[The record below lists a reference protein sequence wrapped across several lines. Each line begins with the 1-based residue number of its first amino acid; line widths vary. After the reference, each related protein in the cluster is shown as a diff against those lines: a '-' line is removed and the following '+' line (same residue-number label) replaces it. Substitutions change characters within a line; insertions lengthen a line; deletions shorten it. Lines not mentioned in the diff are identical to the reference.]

1 MNKYN
6 ILKSKNEYVNYTIN
20 NFLNCYNDLSVNDIP
35 LFTELFKNLKD
46 HQISIGNHLVDG
58 MPLHGVK
65 LNTVQKAKCNN
76 CNDLL
81 EKLKIISTSISA
93 DDKKDLLFFQ
103 SVSHLCQGINSL
115 DNLEM
120 MCLNEIFQTVS
131 ERKQTLSDD
140 TINNGEQFFFPY
152 KRYPQKTLK

>member
-1 MNKYN
+1 MNKYT
-6 ILKSKNEYVNYTIN
+6 ILQSKNEYVNYTIN
-20 NFLNCYNDLSVNDIP
+20 NFLNCYNDLSVEDIP
-35 LFTELFKNLKD
+35 LFTELFRNLQD

-65 LNTVQKAKCNN
+65 LDVVQKEKCRD
-76 CNDLL
+76 CDDLVGQL
-81 EKLKIISTSISA
+81 ETISKSVSA
-93 DDKKDLLFFQ
+93 EDKKDVLFFQ
-103 SVSHLCQGINSL
+103 SVSHLCQGLSSL

-120 MCLNEIFQTVS
+120 MYLNEIFQTVS
-131 ERKQTLSDD
+131 ERKQTLSGD